1 MILYELSDGANPSLS
16 KLLLIMVF
24 MLVIES
30 SQGGPLWMSA
40 GDSWFEIS
48 DLSVRDLKT
57 LSEALSVSVS
67 LSLSL
72 SFSLL
77 LSLMPLSGVSQ

>member
-1 MILYELSDGANPSLS
+1 MIDYELSDGTNPSLS
-16 KLLLIMVF
+16 KLLLIIVF
-24 MLVIES
+24 MLVIEN

-40 GDSWFEIS
+40 GGSWFEIS
-48 DLSVRDLKT
+48 DLSVRDPKT
-57 LSEALSVSVS
+57 LSEA
-67 LSLSL
+67 LSL